1 MAARIGGAVHPVT
14 PAKQIFIMAMTLERG
29 RQAFDAGED
38 HPGDAPRRGF
48 RSPGDEPHRAP
59 AISSSGPNM
68 LSTVRPKNR
77 PRRECLAHPCLE
89 LGPGQLV
96 SHERCLEH
104 VDRLLAVGV

>member
-1 MAARIGGAVHPVT
+1 
-14 PAKQIFIMAMTLERG
+14 
-29 RQAFDAGED
+29 
-38 HPGDAPRRGF
+38 
-48 RSPGDEPHRAP
+48 
-59 AISSSGPNM
+59 M